1 MPDESI
7 AGFCTRCGAPNPEKK
22 RFCPGCGALLAGAG
36 DPPAAT
42 PSQNNTGTV
51 NEEKNRQTMLA
62 VAGAAV
68 LVLLIAALF
77 LSGFLASLFPWM
89 VVGTYRQ
96 AGDTFGLA
104 LSEIKVNAD
113 GTFSEGLLSRGTW
126 NVEGN
131 RLRVAYTET
140 RLIQKQC
147 TDAII
152 PGLCPVETYQA
163 PSGTVKF
170 WNIGWNTLSQD
181 GNVWHKGETGMLGM
195 WRNY

>member
-7 AGFCTRCGAPNPEKK
+7 AGFCARCGAPNPEKN
-22 RFCPGCGALLAGAG
+22 RFCPGCGVSLVTAG
-36 DPPAAT
+36 DTPAVTA
-42 PSQNNTGTV
+42 PHDKAGTG
-51 NEEKNRQTMLA
+51 NEDKNQRTTLL
-62 VAGAAV
+62 VAGAVV
-68 LVLLIAALF
+68 LIFIVALF
-77 LSGFLASLFPWM
+77 LSGFLASLFPNM

-113 GTFSEGLLSRGTW
+113 GTFSQGLVSRGTW
-126 NVEGN
+126 KVEGN
-131 RLRVAYTET
+131 RLKVSYTET

-163 PSGTVKF
+163 PSGTVKY

-181 GNVWHKGETGMLGM
+181 GDVWHKGETGMLGM

>member
-1 MPDESI
+1 MPEESI

-22 RFCPGCGALLAGAG
+22 RFCPGCGASLVVSD

-42 PSQNNTGTV
+42 PPHNNTGTG
-51 NEEKNRQTMLA
+51 EKNRQTMLL
-62 VAGAAV
+62 VAGAV
-68 LVLLIAALF
+68 ILFLIAALF
-77 LSGFLASLFPWM
+77 LIGFLASLFPQM

-126 NVEGN
+126 KVEGN
-131 RLRVAYTET
+131 RLKVSSTET

-163 PSGTVKF
+163 PSGTVKY